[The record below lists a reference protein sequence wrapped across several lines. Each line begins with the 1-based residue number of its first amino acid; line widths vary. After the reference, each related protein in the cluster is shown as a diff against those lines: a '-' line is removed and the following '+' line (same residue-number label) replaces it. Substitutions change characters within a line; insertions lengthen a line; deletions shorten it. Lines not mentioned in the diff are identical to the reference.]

1 MTSEERRRMIVA
13 RLTARAWREP
23 EFHDALIATPG
34 PIMESAGLQVPA
46 GIEVAAVEN
55 TATTQYIVIP
65 QRPDWLS
72 DSDLSNL
79 SIIVAVMCGFD
90 LIPTTRP
97 RGRGHTGHRS
107 ESSQLTGVV
116 AGSRGAGAKK
126 SAPKKGSAKKS
137 AAKKLGGRKSRGR

>member
-1 MTSEERRRMIVA
+1 MIVA

-34 PIMESAGLQVPA
+34 AIMESAGLQVPA

-65 QRPDWLS
+65 QRPDWLT
-72 DSDLSNL
+72 DSDLSDL
-79 SIIVAVMCGFD
+79 SIIVPVLCGFD

-97 RGRGHTGHRS
+97 GGRGHSRHRS

-116 AGSRGAGAKK
+116 AGSREAGAKK